1 MGVFMGFGRESHHPG
16 IRPGILGSWDTT
28 SCVFSSIGNPF
39 PVEPSLIVCMDTK
52 RLTDR
57 KIEKLFSFFDFLQ
70 LPFLPLSRARATHSF
85 EFGNI
90 LSGRGNDTSRSFSHS
105 IYRWNF
111 VSQWRAANFW
121 NKKSIFSF
129 LSFLFILSCFSF
141 CDRIVPL
148 KD

>member
-1 MGVFMGFGRESHHPG
+1 MYPFNYPFLDFSKKRKKKILRDAKAALIRRRWAFLWVLGEST
-16 IRPGILGSWDTT
+16 IILGYDLRSWDTT
-28 SCVFSSIGNPF
+28 FCVFSSIGNPF
-39 PVEPSLIVCMDTK
+39 PAEPSLIVRTDTK

-105 IYRWNF
+105 IYR
-111 VSQWRAANFW
+111 
-121 NKKSIFSF
+121 
-129 LSFLFILSCFSF
+129 
-141 CDRIVPL
+141 
-148 KD
+148 